1 MHSMSEIEKQF
12 PRIAR
17 SITLLWGYPEFLQYV
32 DKLCLD
38 HRGDRQGFP
47 REVLEELLFL
57 HSLHVSSVKPS
68 AVSREDLYA

>member
-1 MHSMSEIEKQF
+1 MLSEIEKQF

-38 HRGDRQGFP
+38 DRGDRQGFP
-47 REVLEELLFL
+47 REVVEELLFL
-57 HSLHVSSVKPS
+57 H
-68 AVSREDLYA
+68 

>member
-1 MHSMSEIEKQF
+1 MLSEIEKQF

-38 HRGDRQGFP
+38 DRGDRQGFP
-47 REVLEELLFL
+47 REVVEELLFL
-57 HSLHVSSVKPS
+57 HSLHVSSVKPPR
-68 AVSREDLYA
+68 VSREDLFA